1 MEEDEQTK
9 ISKFFTL
16 QLQHPTQGDWAS
28 TCQKDLQKL
37 NISQT
42 LEEIRKMPKR
52 TFQNILQKSIKEN
65 ALTYLF
71 KKRGSKGS
79 EIKYKA
85 LEMAD
90 YLLPYNHMLKIE
102 EKQRIFS
109 IRNKMVEIGD
119 NFGKIEECFCGSKET
134 MSHIYNCEA
143 LNGEKSDTSN
153 ENIHTGNI
161 SEQTKVFRRF
171 EINMKSRNQI
181 RLMRDERKNPI
192 VINLM
197 IR

>member
-65 ALTYLF
+65 ALTYLL

-90 YLLPYNHMLKIE
+90 YLLPYNHKLKLKKNRE
-102 EKQRIFS
+102 FFQL
-109 IRNKMVEIGD
+109 EI
-119 NFGKIEECFCGSKET
+119 KW
-134 MSHIYNCEA
+134 
-143 LNGEKSDTSN
+143 
-153 ENIHTGNI
+153 
-161 SEQTKVFRRF
+161 
-171 EINMKSRNQI
+171 
-181 RLMRDERKNPI
+181 
-192 VINLM
+192 
-197 IR
+197 